1 MKGMSIVVVLVLVSM
16 MVVLAG
22 CQTDVVGPSVSFKA
36 LYKGENNNKE
46 YLSRNSGM
54 ASQTGY
60 KWALGNFGTED
71 K

>member
-1 MKGMSIVVVLVLVSM
+1 MKGMSIVVVLVLVCM
-16 MVVLAG
+16 MALLSG
-22 CQTDVVGPSVSFKA
+22 CQVDVVGPSISTKA
-36 LYKGENNNKE
+36 LFKGENNNKE